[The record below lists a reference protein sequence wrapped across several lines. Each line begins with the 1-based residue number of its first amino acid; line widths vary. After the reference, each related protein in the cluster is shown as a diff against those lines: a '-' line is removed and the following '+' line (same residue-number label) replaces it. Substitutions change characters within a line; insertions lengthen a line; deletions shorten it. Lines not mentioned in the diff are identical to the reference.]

1 MLKLST
7 SVSVQNLSKKWH
19 KCHFFDQFL
28 KRYMYALINN
38 MEYKVTTF
46 LRVFVFKNYYEHVV
60 LGTRHR

>member
-7 SVSVQNLSKKWH
+7 SVSVQNLSKKW
-19 KCHFFDQFL
+19 HFFDQFL

-46 LRVFVFKNYYEHVV
+46 QWVFVFENYYEHVV

>member
-19 KCHFFDQFL
+19 KRHFFDQSL

-46 LRVFVFKNYYEHVV
+46 LWVFVFKNYYEHVV
-60 LGTRHR
+60 LGTHHQ